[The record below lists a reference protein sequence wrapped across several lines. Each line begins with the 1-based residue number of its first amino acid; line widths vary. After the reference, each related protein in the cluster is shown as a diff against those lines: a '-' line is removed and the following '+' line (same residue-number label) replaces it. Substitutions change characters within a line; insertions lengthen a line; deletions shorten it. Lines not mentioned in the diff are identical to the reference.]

1 MKRLSFIGL
10 ALTLVMS
17 LSACGAYSDAPPQ
30 SNDNESRYTEQST
43 SAAEIE
49 TTYTTAATVT
59 KTTPKTLGEFSKTA
73 EIEETVMIDENDVKI
88 TATGLKYTSY
98 SVELELDIENN
109 SDKALSFI
117 SGSLGYSCNSINGYM
132 ISDGYLNCDI
142 AAGKKANDSISFS
155 YDGLMLYGITDI
167 SDIEIGFYTSD
178 DDYNYTYY
186 TPRQIKTSAF
196 ELHDYSKNCY
206 QETISSDT
214 AMNTYNYDIT
224 YFSTD
229 SLYNENGVN
238 LLSSGIMVNRDDE
251 TILLVELENTNDS
264 MINMS
269 TSDIAINGLTV
280 CSSTWSSTAI
290 NAGKRCIIDINL
302 SSALDSEYWDIY
314 GIKEVGSVS
323 FSLKQYNADGGDIT
337 EEIPIEIAIP
347 DTPAEYDAD
356 GKEIYNSNGVRIVAK
371 TVIEDS
377 SEYSS
382 DMYILLL
389 AENIGEN
396 TISIDD
402 VYDSLSVNGYMTDY
416 SYYSQ
421 EIKSGKSAVIEIK
434 LWKSSLESNNIKSV
448 SDIKEVEIG
457 FEIERGRDTIDE
469 PTVTILF
476 E

>member
-1 MKRLSFIGL
+1 MKRLSAIGL

-17 LSACGAYSDAPPQ
+17 LSACGASSDAPPQ
-30 SNDNESRYTEQST
+30 SNDNESHYTEQST

-59 KTTPKTLGEFSKTA
+59 EKSQKTLGEFSETA
-73 EIEETVMIDENDVKI
+73 EIEETVMIDENDIKI

-117 SGSLGYSCNSINGYM
+117 SGSLGYSCNSVNGYM

-196 ELHDYSKNCY
+196 ERHDYSKNCY
-206 QETISSDT
+206 QETISSDA
-214 AMNTYNYDIT
+214 AMNTYNYDVT

-229 SLYNENGVN
+229 SLYNENGVK

-251 TILLVELENTNDS
+251 TILLVELENTNES
-264 MINMS
+264 TINIS

-280 CSSTWSSTAI
+280 CSSTWSSVSI

-323 FSLKQYNADGGDIT
+323 FSLKQYNANGDDIA

-356 GKEIYNSNGVRIVAK
+356 GKEVYNSNGVRIVAK

-421 EIKSGKSAVIEIK
+421 EINSGGSAVIEIK
-434 LWKSSLESNNIKSV
+434 LWESSLESNNIKSV

-457 FEIERGRDTIDE
+457 FEIESGRDTIDE
-469 PTVTILF
+469 PTLTILF

>member
-1 MKRLSFIGL
+1 MKRLLIIAL
-10 ALTLVMS
+10 ALTLV
-17 LSACGAYSDAPPQ
+17 LNFSACGTYSDAPPQ
-30 SNDNESRYTEQST
+30 NDNNESLYTEQST
-43 SAAEIE
+43 SVSEIE
-49 TTYTTAATVT
+49 TKYTTSEAVT
-59 KTTPKTLGEFSKTA
+59 ETHKKTLGEFFETA
-73 EIEETVMIDENDVKI
+73 EIEETVMIDENEVKI

-117 SGSLGYSCNSINGYM
+117 SGSLGYSCNSVNGYM

-155 YDGLMLYGITDI
+155 YDGLMLYGITYI

-196 ELHDYSKNCY
+196 ERHDYSKNCY
-206 QETISSDT
+206 QETISSDA

-229 SLYNENGVN
+229 NLYNENGVK
-238 LLSSGIMVNRDDE
+238 LISSGIMVNHDGDA
-251 TILLVELENTNDS
+251 ILLVELENTNDS
-264 MINMS
+264 MINIS
-269 TSDIAINGLTV
+269 IADIAINGLTV
-280 CSSTWSSTAI
+280 CSSNWSSNTV
-290 NAGKRCIIDINL
+290 NAGKRCIVDVDL
-302 SSALDSEYWDIY
+302 SSALDSEYWYIY
-314 GIKEVGSVS
+314 GIKEVGLVS
-323 FSLKQYNADGGDIT
+323 FSLKQRDANGDDIT
-337 EEIPIEIAIP
+337 EKMPIEIAVP
-347 DTPAEYDAD
+347 GTTAEYDAS
-356 GKEIYNSNGVRIVAK
+356 GKEVYNSNGLRIVAK

-377 SEYSS
+377 LKYSS

-389 AENIGEN
+389 AENISD
-396 TISIDD
+396 TPLYIDD
-402 VYDSLSVNGYMTDY
+402 VYNSLSVNGYMTDY
-416 SYYSQ
+416 SYYGQ
-421 EIKSGKSAVIEIK
+421 EIKSGESAVIEIK
-434 LWKSSLESNNIKSV
+434 LWESSLESNNIKFV

-457 FEIERGRDTIDE
+457 FKIKIGRDTIDE